1 MYTIKGHCTALPSI
15 RPLRLWTTGQTTTSI
30 WNQKSYSVCKAGVWK
45 SCRWKMVCYKA
56 VCVTSCV
63 CVCKSCVWKII
74 WQSADQSDGIRNQN
88 KNPTH
93 KDAGKNDACS
103 LVIPLEVEKRAAGC
117 GSSPFHK
124 FCPLQ
129 AYWKMIEFID
139 CIDLAETCVAY
150 QCLLPVKSS
159 FLAMVEIEGGSL
171 ARQVGVR
178 RATLFK
184 KMCFS
189 LDLES

>member
-1 MYTIKGHCTALPSI
+1 
-15 RPLRLWTTGQTTTSI
+15 
-30 WNQKSYSVCKAGVWK
+30 
-45 SCRWKMVCYKA
+45 
-56 VCVTSCV
+56 
-63 CVCKSCVWKII
+63 
-74 WQSADQSDGIRNQN
+74 
-88 KNPTH
+88 
-93 KDAGKNDACS
+93 
-103 LVIPLEVEKRAAGC
+103 
-117 GSSPFHK
+117 
-124 FCPLQ
+124 
-129 AYWKMIEFID
+129 MIEFID

-189 LDLES
+189 LDLGIQKPMDTVNIIETSLLTSINLIMGQSSCFQQAMPVRIMEEALKTCSIPF